1 MRGHVTHIRL
11 ATDIKAPVD
20 VCFDFCLNVDV
31 QLSLDPGMRAVGGVK
46 VGPLTLGDAVT
57 WRAWHFGIPWHMTSE
72 IITVDRPHCFGDQ
85 MQQGPFA
92 HWRHVHT
99 FEEIGIGTRMH
110 DAVDYD
116 APLGPIGRLFECPAS
131 RRLRHP
137 QPAATSAAHPARRQ
151 HSPTRQDRTPGCVNL
166 AWPRT

>member
-116 APLGPIGRLFECPAS
+116 APLGPIGRLFDATLLDRYLTRLLRSRNRRLKRLAESSWAS
-131 RRLRHP
+131 RRNSHP
-137 QPAATSAAHPARRQ
+137 GTG
-151 HSPTRQDRTPGCVNL
+151 TGITG
-166 AWPRT
+166 